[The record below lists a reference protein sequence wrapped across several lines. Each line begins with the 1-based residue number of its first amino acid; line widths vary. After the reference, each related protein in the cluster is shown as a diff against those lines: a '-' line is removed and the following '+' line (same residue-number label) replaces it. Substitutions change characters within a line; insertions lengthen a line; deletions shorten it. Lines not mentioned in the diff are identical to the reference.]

1 MNHNPSVVMTLNGR
15 VSPREL
21 LNRANLYGQTV
32 DDFCERHQRFSRRQ
46 NAEQPLIGLYR
57 HSIYPMLELIEYLG
71 EEEVHPEDID
81 AERWLHVYEQTWEN
95 TGLMWGDLVYWA
107 APLNGFP
114 WLEAILGCSIHVSRE
129 SNSVWAEPP
138 TDFRLGDEVR
148 LDPKNAWF
156 QKLLQATEA
165 LVKLSAG
172 RFPVASGIMRGISD
186 LMAALLDSTKF
197 YLTLYDQPEK
207 LSQLAQNLAETWIK
221 VVSAQYELIPTF
233 SKGYVNAG
241 LWTPGPCPV
250 YQEDAASLIS
260 SEIFEGIIAPY
271 SRQVLTSFECPI
283 MHLHSEGLQIIDSF
297 LGIENQPVIE
307 VNIDPTGPPLNELI
321 PIFKTIQDM
330 APLEIFGT
338 VDEIHTCLEELSYD
352 GLACLILESSLE
364 VVND

>member
-1 MNHNPSVVMTLNGR
+1 MKHNPSVIMTSNGTI
-15 VSPREL
+15 SPSEW
-21 LNRANLYGQTV
+21 LNRANLYELTV
-32 DDFCERHQRFSRRQ
+32 DDFSERHQLFSRRQ
-46 NAEQPLIGLYR
+46 SAEKPLVGLYR
-57 HSIYPMLELIEYLG
+57 HSIYPMSELIEYLG
-71 EEEVHPEDID
+71 EGEVHSEDIEAD
-81 AERWLHVYEQTWEN
+81 RWLHVYEQTWER

-138 TDFRLGDEVR
+138 MDLKLGDEIR

-186 LMAALLDSTKF
+186 LMAALLDSTGF
-197 YLTLYDQPEK
+197 YLALYDQPEI
-207 LSQLAQNLAETWIK
+207 LSQLAQNLAEIWIM
-221 VVSAQYELIPTF
+221 VVGAQYELIPTF

-241 LWTPGPCPV
+241 LWMPGPCPV

-260 SEIFEGIIAPY
+260 PEIFEEIIAPY
-271 SRQVLTSFECPI
+271 SRQVLASFECPI

-307 VNIDPTGPPLNELI
+307 VNIDPAGPPLNELI
-321 PIFKTIQDM
+321 PIFRAIQNK

-338 VDEIHTCLEELSYD
+338 VDEIGTCLQELSYD

-364 VVND
+364 DVND